1 MIQFERETISRWVH
15 VIHEVQDF
23 IDSESGKIDCI
34 PEFNHNDAVERLES
48 IVREIKDVVNDHH

>member
-23 IDSESGKIDCI
+23 IDSENGKIDCI
-34 PEFNHNDAVERLES
+34 PEFNYDAAVERLES
-48 IVREIKDVVNDHH
+48 IVREIKEAAQ